1 MSNNVSNTTTNVLH
15 IRPEPVA
22 GTAAGEMDTALTAA
36 SLEVVVCGDVYEGL
50 ARVTRT
56 EPGSPRAIITSVDGL
71 GAAEMEFFS
80 LIPRIRRDVSV
91 YVYGN
96 ERSAARVASA
106 IELGATAEAT
116 EDVIRKLT
124 ERAAFLPEQ
133 FNVQDAGHGDAAPA
147 QASADSPATVGA
159 EWSVGVD
166 AEQCATVV
174 AEEPS
179 CAGKNRVEAQDE
191 TIDEDSLSGPVRV
204 PWQRYQN
211 GPHREAP
218 DRRGPTSNVPKVADP
233 PVSRELAREPLISEE
248 ELRALLAD
256 DTPAIAPDDRVESGS
271 HEHGSP
277 ASDKQDDQRHV
288 P

>member
-1 MSNNVSNTTTNVLH
+1 MSNKVSNTTTNVLH

-22 GTAAGEMDTALTAA
+22 GTAAGEMDTLLKAA
-36 SLEVVVCGDVYEGL
+36 SLKVVLCGDVYEGL
-50 ARVTRT
+50 ARVTQA
-56 EPGSPRAIITSVDGL
+56 EPGSPHVIITCVDGL

-91 YVYGN
+91 YVYGS

-106 IELGATAEAT
+106 IELGATAKAT
-116 EDVIRKLT
+116 ENVIRRLT
-124 ERAAFLPEQ
+124 ERVACLPDQ
-133 FNVQDAGHGDAAPA
+133 FKVQDAGHGDTAPA
-147 QASADSPATVGA
+147 QACADSPATVEA

-191 TIDEDSLSGPVRV
+191 TIDGYSLSGPVRV

-218 DRRGPTSNVPKVADP
+218 ARRGPTSNVPKVADP
-233 PVSRELAREPLISEE
+233 PVPRELALEPLISEE

-256 DTPAIAPDDRVESGS
+256 DTPAVAPDDQVESRS
-271 HEHGSP
+271 HEHVSP
-277 ASDKQDDQRHV
+277 ASDKQDDRRHV